1 MLKKIIKIMFIAAI
15 AFSLQVAPSYAA
27 NFGLFGDI
35 TYSSSDK
42 AGANDSFALGAL
54 DFYATHQISD
64 TTRAFIEY
72 VFENTASGLVTD
84 LERLWISHTFD
95 DRFVL
100 AAGRFHS
107 PLGNWN
113 RAYHHGAILQDTVSR
128 PSFLEFED
136 NENGILPVH
145 IVGLTANGS
154 FTVDNG
160 EISYELGIAN
170 GSSLNTSA
178 AGFAATKVNKPEI
191 EINAASD
198 INNNKAIFLRTL
210 YKPDNIPLQAAVF
223 FMNGIVAESNGS
235 GSAVATKGSAIVDQT
250 ITGFDISYENANGFD
265 VLVEY
270 YNIEN
275 TNKVGIAGS
284 YTSTAYYAQLGYWF
298 TETLKGI
305 IRYEDLSFNANDS
318 YFRALASVEAS
329 HSILALRYDIDDT
342 NALKFEMNTADL
354 KTGTDTTTFTV
365 QWAFLIP

>member
-1 MLKKIIKIMFIAAI
+1 MLKIIKISLLAI
-15 AFSLQVAPSYAA
+15 VAYGLQVTPAYAV

-35 TYSSSDK
+35 TYSNSDE
-42 AGANDSFALGAL
+42 AGTNDSFTLGAL

-64 TTRAFIEY
+64 TTRVFVEY
-72 VFENTASGLVTD
+72 VFENTSSGLVTD

-128 PSFLEFED
+128 PFFLEFED
-136 NENGILPVH
+136 NDNGILPVH
-145 IVGLTANGS
+145 IVGLKANGN
-154 FTVDNG
+154 FTVDSG
-160 EISYELGIAN
+160 DISYELGIAN
-170 GSSLNTSA
+170 GSSLNTST
-178 AGFAATKVNKPEI
+178 AGFAATTANKPEI

-198 INNNKAIFLRTL
+198 VNNNKAIFLRTL
-210 YKPDNIPLQAAVF
+210 YKPDNYPLQAALF
-223 FMNGIVAESNGS
+223 FMNGIVAESNGT
-235 GSAVATKGSAIVDQT
+235 GSAVTTKGSAIVDQT
-250 ITGFDISYENANGFD
+250 IIGFDFTYESENGFD
-265 VLVEY
+265 VLAEY

-275 TNKVGIAGS
+275 TNKVGTTGT
-284 YTSTAYYAQLGYWF
+284 YTGKAYYVQLGYQF

-305 IRYEDLSFNANDS
+305 IRYEDLSFNTNDS
-318 YFRALASVEAS
+318 YFRVLATAETS
-329 HSILALRYDIDDT
+329 HNILALRYDIDDT
-342 NALKFEMNTADL
+342 NALKFEVDAADL